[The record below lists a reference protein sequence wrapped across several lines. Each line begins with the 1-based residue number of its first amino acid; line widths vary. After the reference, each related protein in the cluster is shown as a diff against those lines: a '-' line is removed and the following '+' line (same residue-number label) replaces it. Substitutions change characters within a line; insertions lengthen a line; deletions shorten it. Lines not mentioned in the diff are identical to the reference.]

1 MASSDQA
8 FVIVTPCI
16 EQIRGDL
23 NAFAQTLSEVFAN
36 CNGSNS
42 SSSNGVIAYALFVI
56 DKDQVSEKTLRN
68 IEAIQRVLFNSRMM
82 ASSALVVN
90 RCERGWLH
98 KERQVANRQLR
109 AMLLLCNGNG
119 FELDLKWDHSSD
131 DQDVLEHNRRVC
143 QESFDALIA
152 FLSAAGGNLTANTLS
167 WSSLR
172 KQNPN
177 LLHGLIAIPKHV
189 FNSLSTVL
197 AFPTFFNIYHKR

>member
-8 FVIVTPCI
+8 FVIDTPCI

-23 NAFAQTLSEVFAN
+23 SAFAHTLSEVLAN
-36 CNGSNS
+36 CNNS
-42 SSSNGVIAYALFVI
+42 SSSNGVIDYALFVI
-56 DKDQVSEKTLRN
+56 GKDQVCEKTLRN
-68 IEAIQRVLFNSRMM
+68 MEAIQRELFNSRMT

-90 RCERGWLH
+90 RCERGWLL
-98 KERQVANRQLR
+98 KERQVANKQLR
-109 AMLLLCNGNG
+109 AMLALCNGNG

-131 DQDVLEHNRRVC
+131 DQDVLEHNRRVR
-143 QESFDALIA
+143 QESVDALIA
-152 FLSAAGGNLTANTLS
+152 FLSAAGGNLTANTFS

-189 FNSLSTVL
+189 FN
-197 AFPTFFNIYHKR
+197 FIYHKR